1 MSYEKAIIL
10 TKFSFF
16 YNDVFIVLPPS
27 QLDLDI
33 QLFLE
38 AFLYVEAFIVLVYNK
53 TNYHPAFFS
62 L

>member
-10 TKFSFF
+10 AKFSFF

-27 QLDLDI
+27 QLDLDM

-38 AFLYVEAFIVLVYNK
+38 AFLYVEAFLILVYNK